1 MRKKLKSC
9 TTFRMF
15 LLDIVCK
22 IIVFGRYPI
31 HSKGM
36 AHFGLFN
43 LQLNI

>member
-9 TTFRMF
+9 TAFRMF

-36 AHFGLFN
+36 AHFGLVKSY
-43 LQLNI
+43 I